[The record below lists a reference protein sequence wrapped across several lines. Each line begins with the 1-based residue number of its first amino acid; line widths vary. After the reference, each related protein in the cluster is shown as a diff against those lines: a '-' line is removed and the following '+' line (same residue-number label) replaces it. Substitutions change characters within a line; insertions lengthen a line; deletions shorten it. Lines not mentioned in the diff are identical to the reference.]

1 MELAPLAF
9 SAGDDLLLAGLLAAG
24 LLLLAASQFV
34 RIPYPIVLVLGG
46 LALSF
51 IPGVPQIQLRPEIV
65 LVAVLPPLLYGSAYF
80 TSLRELRAN
89 VGPISALAIGLVLT
103 TTLAVA
109 AVAHEVIGLD
119 WPTAFVLGA
128 LVSPTD
134 PTAAASIAQRLG
146 LPRRLIAVI
155 EGESLVN
162 DGTALVAYRFAV
174 VAVVTGSFSLAHASW
189 SFVVNVVGGV
199 AVGLVVGYAIR
210 QLRRRLDNPPVEIT
224 VALLSGY
231 FAYLPAQA
239 IGVSGVLAA
248 VTVGI
253 YMGWHTPELTNA
265 QTRLQGQA
273 VWEIVFLLLNG
284 LLFALVGLQLPGIVD
299 RLSGRST
306 AELIGYALLVSGV
319 VIAARFLWIAATS
332 TVPAALSSWVR
343 ARDPLPHWRWKVVLG
358 WSGMR
363 GAVSLAAALALPLST
378 DAGTGFPERD
388 LIIFLTFGVI
398 LTTLVGQGLT
408 LPLLIE
414 ALGLE
419 DDGLE
424 AKEEAKAR
432 IHASEAALAR
442 LEELVDEDWVRDDTA
457 ERMRGL
463 YGFRRDR
470 FSSRLDPDGDGTVED
485 RSQDYQRL
493 RRELLDAERQAV
505 VDLRRSGKIDDDVM
519 RKVVRDLDLEDA
531 RLDV

>member
-24 LLLLAASQFV
+24 LLLLAAAQFV
-34 RIPYPIVLVLGG
+34 RIPYPILLVLGG

-51 IPGVPQIQLRPEIV
+51 VPGVPQIQLRPEIV

-89 VGPISALAIGLVLT
+89 AGPISALAIGLVLT
-103 TTLAVA
+103 TTLTVA
-109 AVAHEVIGLD
+109 WVAHSVIGLD
-119 WPTAFVLGA
+119 WSTAFVLGA

-174 VAVVTGSFSLAHASW
+174 VAVVSGSFSLVHASW
-189 SFVVNVVGGV
+189 SFVVNVTGGI
-199 AVGLVVGYAIR
+199 AVGLVIGYAIR
-210 QLRRRLDNPPVEIT
+210 RLRRRLDNPPVEIT

-299 RLSGRST
+299 RLSGHST

-319 VIAARFLWIAATS
+319 VIAARFAWIIATAI
-332 TVPAALSSWVR
+332 VPPALSGWVR
-343 ARDPLPHWRWKVVLG
+343 VHDPLPFWRWKAVLG

-378 DAGTGFPERD
+378 DAGSSFPDRD

-398 LTTLVGQGLT
+398 LATLVGQGLT
-408 LPLLIE
+408 LPMLIQ

-442 LEELVDEDWVRDDTA
+442 LEELIDEDWVREDTA

-463 YGFRRDR
+463 YGFRLDR
-470 FSSRLDPDGDGTVED
+470 FTSRLDPDGDGSVED
-485 RSQDYQRL
+485 RSQNYQRL

-505 VDLRRSGKIDDDVM
+505 VDLRRSGKIDDGVM